1 MPDSRAL
8 ILVFLPGAACA
19 LAAVCESR
27 PVPKELPA
35 ALRRIV
41 DKDAAIGTV
50 KPGDAR
56 PSGLILP
63 SSVTLSGVDAPG
75 HPALAALFQQ
85 GPLKVEASRLSSTR
99 LTAEQA
105 AHRIAQHVDE
115 WEQESGPLAAT
126 ARRWRQIDPDR
137 QPQRIAVDLR
147 RMVPDLGWW
156 SRAKTFLEISA
167 RVEISPLRLRP
178 FITAL
183 IWVDSENIPQA
194 AVIREKDSGDL
205 KTWFAVRTPPSDVA
219 ILKRLTVEGHSR
231 FESYAVCRASP

>member
-1 MPDSRAL
+1 MPDSRVL
-8 ILVFLPGAACA
+8 ILLFLPGAAWA

-41 DKDAAIGTV
+41 EKDTAIGTV
-50 KPGDAR
+50 KPSAAR

-75 HPALAALFQQ
+75 HPALAALFQK

-105 AHRIAQHVDE
+105 AHRIAQHIDE

-126 ARRWRQIDPDR
+126 ARRWRQIDSDR
-137 QPQRIAVDLR
+137 QPRIAVDLK

-156 SRAKTFLEISA
+156 SSAKTFLEISA
-167 RVEISPLRLRP
+167 RVEISPLRLQP
-178 FITAL
+178 FIAAV

-194 AVIREKDSGDL
+194 AAIREKDSGDL
-205 KTWFAVRTPPSDVA
+205 KTWFGVRTALADVTV
-219 ILKRLTVEGHSR
+219 LKRLTIEGHSR